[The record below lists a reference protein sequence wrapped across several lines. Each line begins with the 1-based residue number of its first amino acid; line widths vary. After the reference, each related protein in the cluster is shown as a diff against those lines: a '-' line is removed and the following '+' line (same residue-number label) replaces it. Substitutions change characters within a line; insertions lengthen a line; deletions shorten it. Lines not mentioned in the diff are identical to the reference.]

1 MEVDI
6 LIVGQGV
13 CGTFLSRELD
23 QAGLSYLVMDDP
35 RPFTASRIAAGI
47 INPITG
53 KRLVKTWIIDDLL
66 PFALRAYQEAGTALG
81 INCIEPIRLID
92 FFPHPDA
99 RITFLARAAESPEHL
114 QLPEDE
120 GACRDYFNYDFG
132 YGLVGPCYLTDLTA
146 LMAAVRAD
154 LSARGRLLE
163 ERFVQEEL
171 HLEGQAGQETRDGD
185 QPGQDTGHGVRY
197 RDQPGQS
204 TGYGVRYRDQPGQD
218 TGYGVRYRDIRAR
231 RVIFC
236 DGIEGF
242 HRPWFNLLP
251 FSPNKG
257 EALIAHIPPLS
268 PEAPPKTMFKRGISL
283 IPLGNDLYW
292 VGSSYEWSFKEEGP
306 TAAFRSKTEGILRN
320 WLKVPFTI
328 VDHLAAIRPA
338 TLERRP
344 FVGFHPVYPA
354 LGILNGMGTKGCSL
368 APYFARQ
375 LANHLTQGSPIHPE
389 ADVRRFTRIL
399 SR

>member
-1 MEVDI
+1 MEVDV

-99 RITFLARAAESPEHL
+99 RITFLGRASESPEHL

-120 GACRDYFNYDFG
+120 AAYRDYFNYDFG

-197 RDQPGQS
+197 RD
-204 TGYGVRYRDQPGQD
+204 
-218 TGYGVRYRDIRAR
+218 IRAR

-268 PEAPPKTMFKRGISL
+268 PKAPPKTMFKRGISL

-328 VDHLAAIRPA
+328 VGHLAAIRPA